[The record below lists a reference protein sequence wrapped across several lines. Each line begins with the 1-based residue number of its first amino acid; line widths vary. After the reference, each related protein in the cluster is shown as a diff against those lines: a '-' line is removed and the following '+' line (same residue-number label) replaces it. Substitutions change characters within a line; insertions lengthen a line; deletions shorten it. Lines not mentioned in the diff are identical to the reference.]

1 MLVDHYSSYKCH
13 RTHRKCCEGP
23 HLYKYVSQVF
33 IGLHQVQ
40 SPHQVLSSSAKHLH
54 LHTMFQLRRMNA
66 LTPAQAIVM
75 AKLARE
81 EPVSPK
87 SLEILNAALNS

>member
-1 MLVDHYSSYKCH
+1 
-13 RTHRKCCEGP
+13 
-23 HLYKYVSQVF
+23 
-33 IGLHQVQ
+33 
-40 SPHQVLSSSAKHLH
+40 
-54 LHTMFQLRRMNA
+54 MFQLRRMNA

-87 SLEILNAALNS
+87 SLEILNAVFT